1 MNHYYINT
9 EAKIIC
15 INNVRFKEFLTI
27 GRLSFLGKQRKK
39 NRNYGKMIIAVS
51 LNISVLVILISVI
64 PTTTH

>member
-27 GRLSFLGKQRKK
+27 GRLSVPGKTFKQATGNNGRK
-39 NRNYGKMIIAVS
+39 I
-51 LNISVLVILISVI
+51 VIMGR
-64 PTTTH
+64 